1 MAGLGAWPAIVGP
14 PRRHRGPG
22 AWPWLNPG
30 MDPTAG
36 TQERSDTVANWARQ
50 WRTPM
55 LRFALLHIQ
64 PREDAED
71 AVQEA
76 LAAALAARPTG
87 AAGAAD
93 IADPR
98 SYLFGILKHKV
109 TDRLRQRYR
118 REQPVSELAGER
130 GGADFDQALFD
141 EKGHWHPGVEP
152 ALWQSPEGTLA
163 TGQFFAVVDACVHK
177 LPAKPAR
184 VFSMKA
190 LLECE
195 AEEICATLGLSK
207 ADYWQCMSRAR
218 KQLQIC
224 LTQNWFAG
232 GEA

>member
-1 MAGLGAWPAIVGP
+1 MEQTST
-14 PRRHRGPG
+14 PG
-22 AWPWLNPG
+22 
-30 MDPTAG
+30 
-36 TQERSDTVANWARQ
+36 RSETVADWARQ

-76 LAAALAARPTG
+76 LAAALGARPG
-87 AAGAAD
+87 ATD
-93 IADPR
+93 VIDPR

-118 REQPVSELAGER
+118 RETPLSDLAGE
-130 GGADFDQALFD
+130 GDAALDEALFD
-141 EKGHWHPGVEP
+141 SQGHWHPGVEP
-152 ALWQSPEGTLA
+152 TLWQSPEGTLA
-163 TGQFFAVVDACVHK
+163 SEQFFAVVDACVHK
-177 LPAKPAR
+177 LPAKTAR
-184 VFSMKA
+184 VFSMKE

-195 AEEICATLGLSK
+195 AEEVCATLGLSK

-218 KQLQIC
+218 KQLQVC

-232 GEA
+232 ATP